1 MPIHHYVILFL
12 SYLVRKSTTQTVVE
26 YYEMKPYIY
35 TDTKTGHLTGMLI
48 DTFTEMNNLA
58 VDYCNTSGKETF
70 IKTSYEEIH
79 DKWKLATSEQAQTN
93 SSLNRYLFPIVRVH
107 IANGTDSTIYASE
120 TISVIIKKFWV
131 EGSLKFFVSL
141 FDLQVLFSV
150 IIVFVFLLA
159 CILFITELR
168 KEVAR
173 GRVSSLFG
181 SQVWLLFVTMT
192 SVGYGDIVPR
202 RMISKIIEMLFMV
215 FGLIIAAILVGF
227 ISEAYQTTSRIELY
241 ATEAQVG
248 VLKYSELEK
257 IATDQLKMKNVIG
270 GFTFTHYCD
279 EN

>member
-1 MPIHHYVILFL
+1 FSQEQIFRKRHIAKSIELHLKHITSQIERRRTAAMPIHHYVILFL

-181 SQVWLLFVTMT
+181 SQVWLLFVT
-192 SVGYGDIVPR
+192 
-202 RMISKIIEMLFMV
+202 
-215 FGLIIAAILVGF
+215 
-227 ISEAYQTTSRIELY
+227 
-241 ATEAQVG
+241 
-248 VLKYSELEK
+248 
-257 IATDQLKMKNVIG
+257 
-270 GFTFTHYCD
+270 
-279 EN
+279 